1 MKITNVRTYRVN
13 APPRPGWSR
22 HWIFVEVQT
31 DEGIS
36 GLGDATNW
44 PMGEVVDAA
53 VQRVAQEII
62 GEDPANIEYLWQK
75 MYRLTNYIGIAG
87 AVVTAISGIDI
98 ALWDLLGKRLNTPV
112 YQLLGGRC
120 RDEVPIYANYWNHD
134 LAPTPEAYAQRA
146 AEIVALGYKGL
157 KFMPFLDLGW
167 IGPLDR
173 TIRPGQLAQAVR
185 LVAAVR
191 DAVGPEIEIYI
202 EAGGKLSPYS
212 FTPFAE
218 ALAPYRISY
227 IEEPLPPENVEA
239 LAELAHKSPIPIAA
253 GERMYTHYGVRRFLE
268 LNAVAMLQPDIVR
281 TGGLTAA
288 KKIAAMADAYYVPVS
303 PHNPNSPI
311 STLASVHFALST
323 PNFHS
328 LEYLVYDS
336 PLRESLVTP
345 VLQPAHGALPI
356 PSGSGLCADINWE
369 LLQKIGES

>member
-1 MKITNVRTYRVN
+1 MKITNVKTHLVD

-31 DEGIS
+31 DDGIS

-98 ALWDLLGKRLNTPV
+98 ALWDLLGKQLHTPV

-120 RDEVPIYANYWNHD
+120 RDEVPVYANYWNHD
-134 LAPTPEAYAQRA
+134 LPPTQEAYGQRA
-146 AEIVALGYKGL
+146 SEIVNLGYKGL

-167 IGPLDR
+167 IGSLDR
-173 TIRPGQLAQAVR
+173 TINRRQLIEAVGLVRAVR
-185 LVAAVR
+185 E
-191 DAVGPEIEIYI
+191 AVGPEIEIYI

-212 FTPFAE
+212 FLPFVE
-218 ALAPYRISY
+218 AVAPYQVSY
-227 IEEPLPPENVEA
+227 IEEPLPPENIET
-239 LAELAHKSPIPIAA
+239 LAELARKSPVPIAA

-268 LNAVAMLQPDIVR
+268 LNAVSLLQPDIVR

-288 KKIAAMADAYYVPVS
+288 KKIAAIADAYYVPVS

-311 STLASVHFALST
+311 STMASLHFGIST
-323 PNFHS
+323 PNFHN
-328 LEYLVYDS
+328 LEYLVVDS
-336 PLRESLVTP
+336 PLRDNLVI
-345 VLQPAHGALPI
+345 PALKPSNGILPA
-356 PSGSGLCADINWE
+356 PDGSGLGCEINWS
-369 LLQKIGES
+369 LLEEINKS